1 MANQDIKRE
10 IKESGVKMWQIADKL
25 GVSDMTLSRKF
36 RYELTVEEKETIRDM
51 IETMQK
57 DPACQKQTFIK
68 QEA

>member
-1 MANQDIKRE
+1 MANQEIKRE

-36 RYELTVEEKETIRDM
+36 RYELTGTEKETIRSL
-51 IETMQK
+51 ISTMQA
-57 DPACQKQTFIK
+57 DPAYQKQSIIR